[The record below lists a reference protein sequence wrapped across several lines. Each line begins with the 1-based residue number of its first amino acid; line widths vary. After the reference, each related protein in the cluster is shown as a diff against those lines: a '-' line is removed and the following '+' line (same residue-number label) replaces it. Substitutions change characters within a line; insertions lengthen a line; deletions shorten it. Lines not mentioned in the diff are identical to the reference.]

1 MRLDHT
7 SLTRH
12 VHSPPED
19 AILVHQDLGSKAS
32 VGIHWGTFTT
42 DRGARQT
49 VSDFDK
55 ARVGGF
61 ELCDVGVWIG
71 GSKAAGGLGEKE
83 MFA

>member
-12 VHSPPED
+12 IHSPPED
-19 AILVHQDLGSKAS
+19 AVLVHSDLGSKAS

-49 VSDFDK
+49 VAEFERGK
-55 ARVGGF
+55 VEGF
-61 ELCDVGVWIG
+61 ELCDVGVWVG
-71 GSKAAGGLGEKE
+71 GSKAAGGLGQKEK
-83 MFA
+83 